1 MKKAGYRVN
10 AFLDARCL
18 SFKKLTL
25 TFSIT
30 LNITILGL
38 VFKGHLP
45 SRGESLQ
52 LCTPQ
57 QRGQALGMSR
67 SLLISGCPSF
77 SPLINECSKLGLET
91 AK

>member
-52 LCTPQ
+52 LCTSLCLLP
-57 QRGQALGMSR
+57 GFFSDLSHNALPMF
-67 SLLISGCPSF
+67 IC
-77 SPLINECSKLGLET
+77 
-91 AK
+91 